1 MTKNKYDRQT
11 SHSRPWCVRL
21 TPEIMAYLSAPTKY
35 GASRLSAYLF
45 LLRSVA
51 ETTTVY
57 NPAFSR

>member
-35 GASRLSAYLF
+35 GDTIDRGIEAECISLPSAQCRGNDNRL
-45 LLRSVA
+45 
-51 ETTTVY
+51 
-57 NPAFSR
+57 